1 MPLPPYCFFPQ
12 WTSSLVPLFQNES
25 KCETF
30 HMKMSSTCR
39 GSFSFICIHR
49 FNIRLAPWADKMN
62 AVIGYPS
69 VQYEAILPARDYPLS
84 PARKIST
91 KDLLTI
97 LAGYWPRSFFTCLWT
112 PTPSRSINTQKK
124 NLANIQLCWPHTW
137 SITHT
142 YQMIQSRLLL
152 QSSLCVAESYLSLI
166 SAVLSLIRQ
175 NTFVEKSVFL
185 L

>member
-1 MPLPPYCFFPQ
+1 MRNLSHENEFHLQRFIFIHLHTPFQYTASSVSGQDERCDWLPERAIWSY
-12 WTSSLVPLFQNES
+12 
-25 KCETF
+25 
-30 HMKMSSTCR
+30 
-39 GSFSFICIHR
+39 
-49 FNIRLAPWADKMN
+49 LART
-62 AVIGYPS
+62 G
-69 VQYEAILPARDYPLS
+69 LPAES
-84 PARKIST
+84 RKKNFHKRPIDHACSV
-91 KDLLTI
+91 KM
-97 LAGYWPRSFFTCLWT
+97 AGYWPRSFFTCLWT